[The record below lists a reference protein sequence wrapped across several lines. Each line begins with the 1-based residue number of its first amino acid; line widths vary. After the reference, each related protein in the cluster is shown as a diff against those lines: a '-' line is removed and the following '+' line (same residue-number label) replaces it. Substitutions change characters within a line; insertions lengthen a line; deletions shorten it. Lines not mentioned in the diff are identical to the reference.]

1 MGLTEFVTES
11 VVNLLNN
18 GSKLVTEAET
28 KRRLGICNSCEN
40 KGIVNPLPLVKCEG
54 CTLCGCPL
62 ATITKIDKNVL
73 LGKALCKAGKWD

>member
-1 MGLTEFVTES
+1 MGLSEFVTES
-11 VVNLLNN
+11 VVYLLNN
-18 GSKLVTEAET
+18 GSKLVTEVET
-28 KRRLGICNSCEN
+28 KRRLSICNECEN